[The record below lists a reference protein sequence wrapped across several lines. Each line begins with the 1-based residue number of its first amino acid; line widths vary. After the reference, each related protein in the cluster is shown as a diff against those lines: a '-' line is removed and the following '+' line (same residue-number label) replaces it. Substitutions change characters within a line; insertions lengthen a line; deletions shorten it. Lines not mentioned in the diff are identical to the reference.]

1 MGDTPTLGGRGG
13 VRAPGSADFSAPKA
27 VPARWASRQQQRA
40 LGIFSSPP
48 SRGTCRSPASPPR
61 RRYRRDAPWER
72 GTPPIPLPPTA
83 PVLDVNPVPL
93 TGHGVHDAI
102 RDVRHA
108 PVVQAG
114 SPRVV
119 EIRADLFSREADQ
132 VAEEHAVWG
141 PLADLHLDPPVR
153 HAPPNLPNLRD
164 AYRHASRAAA
174 RPLAPPVPRSRL
186 LERSVTTPPYDT
198 TVSRTLRRPL
208 RRGGRGIWSK
218 QYTFV
223 R

>member
-1 MGDTPTLGGRGG
+1 MCARRRPVPRTVANTSYGRWGVGHKCYPAHLRQEAQGPGLRMVDTATLGGRGG
-13 VRAPGSADFSAPKA
+13 VRAPGSADFSAPKP
-27 VPARWASRQQQRA
+27 VPARWAFRQQQRA
-40 LGIFSSPP
+40 PGIFSSSP

-93 TGHGVHDAI
+93 AGHGVHDAI
-102 RDVRHA
+102 KDVRRA
-108 PVVQAG
+108 SVVQAG

-119 EIRADLFSREADQ
+119 DILRADLFSREADQ
-132 VAEEHAVWG
+132 VAEEHAVSG

-164 AYRHASRAAA
+164 AYRPRKHEPMNSR
-174 RPLAPPVPRSRL
+174 
-186 LERSVTTPPYDT
+186 
-198 TVSRTLRRPL
+198 
-208 RRGGRGIWSK
+208 
-218 QYTFV
+218 
-223 R
+223 